1 MINRAR
7 APRAG
12 LERFKGGSWNRDET
26 SSNGSNTRIPISIDF
41 VDAPIVNG
49 QMNRG
54 LNLNIIRRK
63 EAKWSQEW
71 KAVALILSEKNMKKK
86 KKSILKFLR
95 WIFE

>member
-41 VDAPIVNG
+41 VDALIVNKLN
-49 QMNRG
+49 QG
-54 LNLNIIRRK
+54 LNMNIIRRK
-63 EAKWSQEW
+63 EAKWSQERE
-71 KAVALILSEKNMKKK
+71 AVALILSEKNMKKK
-86 KKSILKFLR
+86 KSILKFLR